1 MVHPDAESTNK
12 RQKLFTK
19 AVCEG
24 DLNTMMSYYVDDSLE
39 YSDYGKFCHI
49 WVCITPPFFPGT
61 ASDTSLQWFLS
72 ERPT

>member
-1 MVHPDAESTNK
+1 MVYPDAEFINK
-12 RQKLFTK
+12 RQELFAK

-24 DLNTMMSYYVDDSLE
+24 GLSTMMSYYVDHGLE

-49 WVCITPPFFPGT
+49 QVCITPPFSPGT
-61 ASDTSLQWFLS
+61 ASDSYLQRLS